1 MKRIIKLLLFVTL
14 IFSVFTTSAQY
25 NEKLATNP
33 VFMEKVYSFILTDDI
48 TTHDSLNYCEQVYL
62 EATRRREYT
71 HNEVINCRDY
81 FIEKNNE
88 EKAYMEYMFNN
99 RELFY

>member
-25 NEKLATNP
+25 NEKLNTDP
-33 VFMEKVYSFILTDDI
+33 VFMEKVYSFIWTDDI
-48 TTHDSLNYCEQVYL
+48 TTNDSLNYCEQVYL

-71 HNEVINCRDY
+71 GIEIIKCWNY
-81 FIEKNNE
+81 FTQKNNE